1 MRRINKE
8 LKKQF
13 IKMLKN
19 AEGYEQKIEQEI
31 EKLEQEM
38 KQLVQAR
45 LATLKDEY
53 NQQLQE
59 IKDFVQTDVIDEIE
73 ACDNVTP
80 RMEEW
85 CEEWTYYMEEELEEL
100 EEIEFDICISQ
111 YSEFVAPES
120 LPRTRA

>member
-1 MRRINKE
+1 MRSINKE
-8 LKKQF
+8 SKKQF

-111 YSEFVAPES
+111 YSEFVAPDS
-120 LPRTRA
+120 LQRTRA